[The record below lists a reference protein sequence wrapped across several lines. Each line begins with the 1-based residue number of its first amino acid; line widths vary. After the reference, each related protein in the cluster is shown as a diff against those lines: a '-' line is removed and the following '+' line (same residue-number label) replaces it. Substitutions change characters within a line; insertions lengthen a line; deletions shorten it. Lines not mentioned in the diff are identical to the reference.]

1 MLIKKMKKLF
11 LLLLFFS
18 SAISAEDRYETN
30 VPDVYIKNF
39 QCTNENVTFNVVNKT
54 DKYVLNVYLNI
65 FDETGDPI
73 DKLENKY
80 AESIAPQSG
89 KSMWIPTS
97 CKKIKKFGF
106 SVRTN

>member
-1 MLIKKMKKLF
+1 MIKIIF
-11 LLLLFFS
+11 ILLTLLFTSGIF
-18 SAISAEDRYETN
+18 AEVDKYETN

-39 QCTNENVTFNVVNKT
+39 QCTNENVTFNLVNKT

-65 FDETGDPI
+65 FDGTGDPI

-89 KSMWIPTS
+89 KSMWIPAS

>member
-1 MLIKKMKKLF
+1 MKKIFLLS
-11 LLLLFFS
+11 LLLLS
-18 SAISAEDRYETN
+18 SLAVAEDRYETN

-39 QCTNENVTFNVVNKT
+39 QCTNGNATFNLVNKT

-65 FDETGDPI
+65 FDEAGDPI

-80 AESIAPQSG
+80 AESITPQSG
-89 KSMWIPTS
+89 KAMWISTN
-97 CKKIKKFGF
+97 CQKIKKFGF

>member
-1 MLIKKMKKLF
+1 MINIMKKLLLILF
-11 LLLLFFS
+11 LLS
-18 SAISAEDRYETN
+18 SIAFAEEIYETN

-39 QCTNENVTFNVVNKT
+39 QCTNGSVTFNLVNKT
-54 DKYVLNVYLNI
+54 DKHVLNVYLNI
-65 FDETGDPI
+65 FDKAGDPI

-89 KSMWIPTS
+89 KSMWINTN
-97 CKKIKKFGF
+97 CKKINKFGF